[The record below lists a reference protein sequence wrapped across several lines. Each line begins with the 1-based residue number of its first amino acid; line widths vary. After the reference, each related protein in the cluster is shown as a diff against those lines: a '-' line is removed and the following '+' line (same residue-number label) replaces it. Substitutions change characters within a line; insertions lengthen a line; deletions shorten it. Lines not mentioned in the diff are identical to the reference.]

1 MPYGQPPK
9 SGNPIFRT
17 AAFKNPVA
25 VAGGQMTINGTIG
38 KALIMLVLVI
48 LTAAWCWTEA
58 LKGYVPATATT
69 PAVFDYSAISPYL
82 IGGVIG
88 GLVFAIA
95 TAFKPTW
102 ARITAPLYAICE
114 GFVIGGVSAMFNVA
128 YPGIV
133 IQAVGLTLAVA
144 LGMLILYRTGV
155 IKATPRLY
163 KIIGAATFGIVIFYA
178 LTMLA
183 QWLFHANMDM
193 VYGHTPLSIGISLFI
208 VAIAAFNLV
217 LDFDMIARTSESG
230 APRYMEWYGA
240 FALMVTLIWLYLEI
254 LRLLGNTRR

>member
-1 MPYGQPPK
+1 MAFGDPPK
-9 SGNPIFRT
+9 TGNPIFRT
-17 AAFKNPVA
+17 AAFRNPAV
-25 VAGGQMTINGTIG
+25 VAGGQMTVNGTIG
-38 KALIMLVLVI
+38 KALILLVLVI
-48 LTAAWCWTEA
+48 LTAAWCWSQA
-58 LKGYVPATATT
+58 LAGYVPATATS
-69 PAVFDYSAISPYL
+69 PAVFNYGAISPYVFGGL
-82 IGGVIG
+82 IGGLI
-88 GLVFAIA
+88 FAIA

-102 ARITAPLYAICE
+102 AKITAPLYAICE

-133 IQAVGLTLAVA
+133 IQAVALTLGVA

-163 KIIGAATFGIVIFYA
+163 RIIGAATFGIVIFYA
-178 LTMLA
+178 LTWLVR
-183 QWLFHANMDM
+183 LFHVDMSM

-217 LDFDMIARTSESG
+217 LDFDMIARSAQGG

-254 LRLLGNTRR
+254 LRLLANTRR

>member
-1 MPYGQPPK
+1 MAFGDPPK
-9 SGNPIFRT
+9 TGNPIFRT

-25 VAGGQMTINGTIG
+25 VAGEQMTINGTIG
-38 KALIMLVLVI
+38 KALILLVLVI
-48 LTAAWCWTEA
+48 LTAAWCWSQA
-58 LKGYVPATATT
+58 LAGYVPATATA
-69 PAVFDYSAISPYL
+69 PAVFNYGAVSPYVFGGL
-82 IGGVIG
+82 IGGLI
-88 GLVFAIA
+88 FAIA

-102 ARITAPLYAICE
+102 AKITAPLYAICE

-133 IQAVGLTLAVA
+133 IQAVALTLGVA

-163 KIIGAATFGIVIFYA
+163 RIIGAATFGILIFYA
-178 LTMLA
+178 LTWLVS
-183 QWLFHANMDM
+183 LFHVDMSM

-217 LDFDMIARTSESG
+217 LDFDMISRSAQGG

-254 LRLLGNTRR
+254 LRLLANTRR

>member
-1 MPYGQPPK
+1 MPFGEQPK

-17 AAFKNPVA
+17 AAFKNPTA
-25 VAGGQMTINGTIG
+25 VAGEQMTINGTIG
-38 KALIMLVLVI
+38 KCVILLVLVMV
-48 LTAAWCWTEA
+48 TAAWCWSQA
-58 LKGYVPATATT
+58 LAGYVPATATS
-69 PAVFDYSAISPYL
+69 PAVFNFSAIMPYVFGGL
-82 IGGVIG
+82 IGGLI
-88 GLVFAIA
+88 FAIA

-102 ARITAPLYAICE
+102 GKITAPLYAICE
-114 GFVIGGVSAMFNVA
+114 GFVIGGVSAIFNVR

-133 IQAVGLTLAVA
+133 IQAVALTLGVA

-178 LTMLA
+178 LT
-183 QWLFHANMDM
+183 WLVSMFHVDMSM

-217 LDFDMIARTSESG
+217 LDFDMITRSAQGG